1 MTCRP
6 VSNAS
11 KGTEPQERCRS
22 AAALRRPL
30 LAMLRRWGEGH
41 ERMWVGFL
49 RIRHPGPVRE
59 YPAAYPREGQGHEGS
74 AQPIR
79 RYVAG
84 SKTL

>member
-6 VSNAS
+6 GLQAS

-30 LAMLRRWGEGH
+30 LARLRRWGEGH

-59 YPAAYPREGQGHEGS
+59 YPAVHPREGQGLEGS